1 MGKNEKWSTTL
12 HRRVEQHEFHPK
24 PWKGTQVLMRL
35 DVENEYYE
43 LYVSK
48 SLQLRKFQ
56 YIHQID
62 ENSVEM
68 ATSSM
73 ILFPC

>member
-1 MGKNEKWSTTL
+1 
-12 HRRVEQHEFHPK
+12 
-24 PWKGTQVLMRL
+24 MRL